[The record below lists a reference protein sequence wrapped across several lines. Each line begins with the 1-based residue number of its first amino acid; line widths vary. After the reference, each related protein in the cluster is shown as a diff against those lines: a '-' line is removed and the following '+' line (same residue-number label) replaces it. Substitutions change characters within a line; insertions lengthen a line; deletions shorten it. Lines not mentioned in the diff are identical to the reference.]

1 MESLRDEVFVE
12 NFSEALHVETF
23 ELRDSEKP
31 LQQSMIRDPR
41 VLNRSLL
48 LFIERTNEGELAPSN
63 IQIPGNQS
71 KAVGTGIE
79 VHVEVLAVVEEPVV
93 TRNQAVDRNK
103 TRNFVEIEIL
113 GGASG
118 KIVVGGLGQELG
130 RFNDSPFLGRIQ
142 GQLWIIG
149 VLVQRPIFAEV
160 FEQIVRHGLKQ
171 PHRVRAKPILG
182 EHAIDIFNHHIEP
195 QRPGVPKF
203 LHAEGHM
210 TKSGSRSGNSGR
222 PK

>member
-1 MESLRDEVFVE
+1 ME

-118 KIVVGGLGQELG
+118 KIVVGGLG
-130 RFNDSPFLGRIQ
+130 
-142 GQLWIIG
+142 
-149 VLVQRPIFAEV
+149 
-160 FEQIVRHGLKQ
+160 
-171 PHRVRAKPILG
+171 
-182 EHAIDIFNHHIEP
+182 
-195 QRPGVPKF
+195 
-203 LHAEGHM
+203 
-210 TKSGSRSGNSGR
+210 
-222 PK
+222 